1 MVMGCPGA
9 LDRLEGVAPRLHRS
23 FARQGNLAESGG
35 GEFLRPRRELASTTI
50 DWTPG
55 YFTGGFSPK
64 PRSWILVPH
73 KEMFVRI
80 EEDLVEDERRSLK
93 GLLYGRIPAG
103 KLQKYGV
110 GDIFRHMERMGQISA
125 SHLEPLAELMELIHR
140 KDWAIKIR
148 TLEEQTRAFRA
159 TQRATSAAPRPRSA
173 QHFAGRRQQYH
184 TDGPGGRKRTRDVA
198 VGAGTSTAP
207 DAAGRHSSS
216 RSATSARAPVSD
228 EESSESSDGNEPE
241 EPPVKRRAPA
251 NPITDA
257 HLARLAKTMPPGWM
271 TVGLECFGATT
282 ADIDRWRTK
291 YPYDKDMQIV
301 EMFTSWKTKA
311 GKGATLRTLCD
322 KLEKAGVPYDVY
334 KFLTE
339 DSSN

>member
-1 MVMGCPGA
+1 MYSTDAVPFT
-9 LDRLEGVAPRLHRS
+9 DDPRPQRN
-23 FARQGNLAESGG
+23 A
-35 GEFLRPRRELASTTI
+35 
-50 DWTPG
+50 
-55 YFTGGFSPK
+55 
-64 PRSWILVPH
+64 RSWILVPH

-125 SHLEPLAELMELIHR
+125 SNLEPLAELMELIHR

-148 TLEEQTRAFRA
+148 TLQEQTRALA
-159 TQRATSAAPRPRSA
+159 NQRATSATPTAVRAAPRRSA
-173 QHFAGRRQQYH
+173 QPFGGSRQRYH
-184 TDGPGGRKRTRDVA
+184 TDGPGANFGPGGRKRTRDVA
-198 VGAGTSTAP
+198 VSAGTSTAP

-216 RSATSARAPVSD
+216 RSATRARAPDSD
-228 EESSESSDGNEPE
+228 EESSESSDGHEPE

-271 TVGLECFGATT
+271 TVGLDRFGATT
-282 ADIDRWRTK
+282 ADIDRWETK
-291 YPYDKDMQIV
+291 YPRDRDMQIV
-301 EMFTSWKTKA
+301 EMFKSWKDKT

>member
-1 MVMGCPGA
+1 MYSADAVPFT
-9 LDRLEGVAPRLHRS
+9 DDPPAPR
-23 FARQGNLAESGG
+23 N
-35 GEFLRPRRELASTTI
+35 
-50 DWTPG
+50 
-55 YFTGGFSPK
+55 

-148 TLEEQTRAFRA
+148 TLEEQTRALRA
-159 TQRATSAAPRPRSA
+159 TQRPTSATPTGVRAAPRRSA
-173 QHFAGRRQQYH
+173 QPFAGSRQRYH

-216 RSATSARAPVSD
+216 SSATRTHGTRAPDSD

-322 KLEKAGVPYDVY
+322 KLEKARVPYDVY